1 MTVSVSGNTVTVTAV
16 KDGNATVTV
25 NVAADAN
32 HTAPSAKTCSVK
44 VEMPNIYGVEWD
56 GTSTTVWSRTDK
68 AGRLHEPCA
77 LCGRTEQDTEARS

>member
-1 MTVSVSGNTVTVTAV
+1 M
-16 KDGNATVTV
+16 TV

-77 LCGRTEQDTEARS
+77 LCGRTEQVRKPVR